1 MNLLI
6 IKALDCRD
14 RALAATRRL
23 LREERG
29 DAMQWVMGLAIAATI
44 IIALLSL
51 SKPALEWIQDA
62 ITRSQKSPINKPN

>member
-14 RALAATRRL
+14 RARAASRRL

-51 SKPALEWIQDA
+51 SGPALDWIKKA
-62 ITRSQKSPINKPN
+62 ITDSQKSPLKN

>member
-14 RALAATRRL
+14 RARAAIRRL

-44 IIALLSL
+44 IIALLTL
-51 SKPALEWIQDA
+51 SKPALETIKTFFNDA
-62 ITRSQKSPINKPN
+62 KKPIITN